1 MYVLAVDDERL
12 VFETLKDELMT
23 VFPGCRLRCERNP
36 HTAIDWARAIAEDG
50 DEVKYAFLDIQMNK
64 MNGLELARQ
73 LKTLFPRISVI
84 FCTAYSE
91 YAIDA
96 FGLYAKGYLM
106 KPVHAEDIIRVLD
119 EMVTDWRLDPS
130 FLPRDLRV
138 QTFGNFEVFLDG
150 EILCFERE
158 KAKELFAFLVDR
170 HGTSVTTKEIA
181 ATLWEDA
188 PYDKGLKNKTT
199 SIVASMKNTLKE
211 AGIEDVL
218 IKSWN
223 HLAIDTEKIKCDAYD
238 FENMNMAAINSFKGE
253 YMTNYSWAEFTA
265 GKYMQMSA
273 SLPLDN
279 DDCLL

>member
-1 MYVLAVDDERL
+1 MNVLAVDDERL
-12 VFETLKDELMT
+12 VFETLRDELMT
-23 VFPGCRLRCERNP
+23 VFPGCRLQCERNP
-36 HTAIDWARAIAEDG
+36 YAAVEWARSVAEEG
-50 DEVKYAFLDIQMNK
+50 DEVSYAFLDIRMNS

-73 LKTLFPRISVI
+73 LKILFPRIAVI

-130 FLPRDLRV
+130 FLPRDIRV

-150 EILCFERE
+150 EILCFDRE

-170 HGTSVTTKEIA
+170 RGTSVTTKEIA
-181 ATLWEDA
+181 AVLWEDM
-188 PYDKGLKNKTT
+188 PYDTRLKNRTT
-199 SIVASMKNTLKE
+199 AIVASMKNTLRG

-223 HLAIDTEKIKCDAYD
+223 HLAIDTSKIKCDAYD
-238 FENMNMAAINSFKGE
+238 YENMNMAAVNSFRGE

-265 GKYMQMSA
+265 GKYTHMSGK
-273 SLPLDN
+273 
-279 DDCLL
+279 